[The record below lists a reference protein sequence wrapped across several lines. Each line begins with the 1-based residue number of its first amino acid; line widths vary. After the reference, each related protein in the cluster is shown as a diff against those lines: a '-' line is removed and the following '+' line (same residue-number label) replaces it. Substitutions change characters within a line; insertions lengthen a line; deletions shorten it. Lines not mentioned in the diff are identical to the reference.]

1 MSLTNGDVEDPHQQA
16 LLVHEVFQTSSLQQG
31 DTWYVLSMR
40 WWDLWKD
47 YTLFDCKAD
56 LPSQPHHLSRSCSGT
71 TKGEKPPNIDNSD
84 LIIRPGC
91 PQLQSNLVEN
101 RDFILLNKEVWK
113 LLYSWYPGGPILRR
127 RVIGEGQNMRVEL
140 YPFCLT
146 VYKVDDFG
154 MPIIDSKLQSPFSRS
169 DTLEEVRSHLR
180 ANLGLKYTEE
190 VHLWHRPSL
199 EVDQTLIDSLEGWE
213 MLEGDDPLEDYQV
226 VDGSSILLETRSSR
240 SLPSRDLVD
249 DRQAWPFFH
258 RLRKDFK
265 QKTYKDPQ
273 DPNVIL
279 EVDDKIDAAAKEEG
293 RRSSVSSECK
303 WYAATVVQVEGSRLL
318 VQFHNRPKPK
328 GAQLE
333 STDLVLEGLTP
344 ELIEVGMQYES
355 LDSRGCW
362 HQVRITRRNLDP
374 PDTYEAQL
382 LDENTT
388 WPVVQPGNIRE
399 LCALT
404 EEAKKAFKKVFARY
418 ANNDIIEGGGL
429 RGLMSCATNEYIPE
443 DSPKVAQLLKEP
455 FGTEAGVKLD
465 GFLEYWRQQIAASG
479 NKLNYW
485 LQQELLR
492 LFQRAGVEMGNEEDQ
507 LLAQGREWIERDSTR
522 LAQYRTNT
530 IPSYQDIRDFRDF
543 RIYDKLDCRFGREW
557 KQAEVMEVDW
567 EEMTILVQSRD
578 VNSVASP
585 TTKAQRQWI
594 PMESD
599 RLAEYETK
607 SLESPEHEGD
617 PGPLLARSVSR
628 GGVCPQPGACGLQNL
643 GNTCFINSTLQCLSN
658 SMELRT
664 FFAGTSGEAP
674 LYLDQISASPLSTQG
689 RIARE
694 FSKLLRDMWSNE
706 NKSVAPATLKKL
718 IGQKRPEFAGY
729 QQHDAQELLCYLL
742 DALHE
747 DVNRASYPYP
757 TEEEDEKTKS
767 DEVKAREMWAKHT
780 RRSDSTIVDLFQFQI
795 RSELTC
801 PVCSR
806 VSVTFD
812 PIMYLTLPVPK
823 PPHSVPLTVLLSDF
837 PRSPPRTMELEVEKS
852 ATIEELESALWRALQ
867 RTPAEVPSCFCFAD
881 VYYGRIYRQFDP
893 QNLVSD
899 FRQNDNIV
907 AFEVP
912 LCPGVRLQD
921 HVFIPLV
928 CRKKQKPTQFSSQTW
943 QYEKFEPPRIVAVPR
958 DASNGEVFKQLKDMA
973 EYLLES
979 CQIEQPWNFE
989 ILTNVDNYATK
1000 AGDLLL
1006 EDHGLFLAPQQL
1018 AIDFDEHAEQLK
1030 ELLPKATKRSQAG
1043 PGTTLSACLAKS
1055 MEREVLSE
1063 MDSVYCKKCKEHRC
1077 QTKKLDL
1084 WSLPVCLIVHLKR
1097 FGRERLDGPLVKI
1110 GCSVDFPNE
1119 LDLEEYM
1126 CQKGARSA
1134 SSTRYELYGVINHH
1148 GNVGG
1153 GHYTANAVVVPPSAK
1168 TLELGE
1174 WFNFNDS
1181 IVSRATPEDLDTQ
1194 AAYVLFYRRI
1204 D

>member
-1 MSLTNGDVEDPHQQA
+1 MAICDDPHQQA
-16 LLVHEVFQTSSLQQG
+16 LLVREVFQGSSLQPG
-31 DTWYVLSMR
+31 DDWYVLSMR
-40 WWDLWKD
+40 WWDLWRD
-47 YTLFDCKAD
+47 YTLFDSKTE
-56 LPSQPHHLSRSCSGT
+56 LPAQPTHLSRSCSGT
-71 TKGEKPPNIDNSD
+71 TKGERPPSVDNSD

-91 PQLQSNLVEN
+91 PQLQRGLVEN

-113 LLYSWYPGGPILRR
+113 LLDAWYPGGPVLRR
-127 RVIGEGQNMRVEL
+127 RVIGEGSNMRVEL
-140 YPFCLT
+140 YPLCLT
-146 VYKVDDFG
+146 VYKVDDYG
-154 MPIIDSKLQSPFSRS
+154 MPEAETKLQSPFSRS
-169 DTLEEVRSHLR
+169 DTLEQVRKDLR
-180 ANLGLKYTEE
+180 ANLGLDAAED

-199 EVDQTLIDSLEGWE
+199 DVDQTRIDSLEGWE

-226 VDGSSILLETRSSR
+226 VDGASILLERRSTRR
-240 SLPSRDLVD
+240 RDLLD
-249 DRQAWPFFH
+249 EKQSWPFFG

-265 QKTYKDPQ
+265 QKNYKDPR
-273 DPNVIL
+273 DLNLVL
-279 EVDDKIDAAAKEEG
+279 EVDDKIDAAAKEE
-293 RRSSVSSECK
+293 RRQLDGGQYVLKEVLQ
-303 WYAATVVQVEGSRLL
+303 WYAATVVSVEDQRLL

-328 GAQLE
+328 GTQLDP
-333 STDLVLEGLTP
+333 SLLVNEGSQA
-344 ELIEVGMQYES
+344 EQIEVGKPYES
-355 LDSRGCW
+355 LDSRGSW
-362 HQVRITRRNLDP
+362 HQVRITRKNSDP
-374 PDTYEAQL
+374 LDTYEAQL

-388 WPVVQPGNIRE
+388 WPVVQPVNIRQ
-399 LCALT
+399 LSSLT
-404 EEAKKAFKKVFARY
+404 EDAKKALKKVFARY
-418 ANNDIIEGGGL
+418 ASNDIIESGGL

-443 DSPKVAQLLKEP
+443 DSPKVALLLKEP
-455 FGTEAGVKLD
+455 FGTAAGVEFD

-479 NKLNYW
+479 SNRNYW
-485 LQQELLR
+485 LQQELSR
-492 LFQRAGVEMGNEEDQ
+492 LFERAGVEMGSEEDQ
-507 LLAQGREWIERDSTR
+507 LLAQGREWINRNSDR
-522 LAQYRTNT
+522 LAQYRSHTQ
-530 IPSYQDIRDFRDF
+530 PGYQDIRDFRDF
-543 RIYDKLDCRFGREW
+543 RAYDKLDVRFGREW
-557 KQAEVMEVDW
+557 KQAEVLEVDW
-567 EEMTILVQSRD
+567 EEMTVLVQTKQ

-585 TTKAQRQWI
+585 SAKAQRQWM

-628 GGVCPQPGACGLQNL
+628 GGVCSQPGACGLQNL

-664 FFAGTSGEAP
+664 FFAGSSGERP
-674 LYLDQISASPLSTQG
+674 SYLDQISASPLSTQG

-706 NKSVAPATLKKL
+706 KKSVAPATLKKL

-747 DVNRASYPYP
+747 DVNRAAYPYP
-757 TEEEDEKTKS
+757 SEEEEEKTQS
-767 DEVKAREMWAKHT
+767 DEVKAAEMWAKHR

-823 PPHSVPLTVLLSDF
+823 PPHSVSLTVLSSDF
-837 PRSPPRTMELEVEKS
+837 PRSSPKPMELEVEKS
-852 ATIEELESALWRALQ
+852 ATIEELESALWTALQ
-867 RTPAEVPSCFCFAD
+867 RTPSEVPSCFCFAD
-881 VYYGRIYRQFDP
+881 VYYGRVYRQFEP

-912 LCPGVRLQD
+912 LCHGIRLQD

-928 CRKKQKPTQFSSQTW
+928 CRKKQRPTTNSSQTW
-943 QYEKFEPPRIVAVPR
+943 QYDKIEPPRIIAVPKNA
-958 DASNGEVFKQLKDMA
+958 DNGEVFAIMKDFA
-973 EYLLES
+973 EHLLDA
-979 CQIEQPWNFE
+979 CGIQQPWTFE
-989 ILTNVDNYATK
+989 LLTNLDGYGDR
-1000 AGDLLL
+1000 AGDLLPN
-1006 EDHGLFLAPQQL
+1006 DRAIFKVPHQL
-1018 AIDFDEHAEQLK
+1018 AIDFDEYGEQLK
-1030 ELLPKATKRSQAG
+1030 DAIPKASKRTSGSG
-1043 PGTTLSACLAKS
+1043 PGTTLAACLAKS

-1077 QTKKLDL
+1077 QSKKLDL
-1084 WSLPVCLIVHLKR
+1084 WSLPQCLIVHLKR

-1110 GCSVDFPNE
+1110 GCAVDFPMN
-1119 LDLEEYM
+1119 LDLKEYM
-1126 CQKGARSA
+1126 C
-1134 SSTRYELYGVINHH
+1134 STGFMEGSTKYQLYGVINHH

-1153 GHYTANAVVVPPSAK
+1153 GHYTANAVVVPPSA
-1168 TLELGE
+1168 TSLELGE

-1181 IVSRATPEDLDTQ
+1181 IVSKATEEDLDTQ